1 MRSFIPP
8 AIALLASA
16 SRSRAQEQH
25 DDADYDNPCK
35 SFGIDFQDKGKY
47 FQNISSS
54 DPFTFVSTFEGCKKD
69 FANNILVDPNGDE
82 YLCSDTALTPDDVYQ
97 MATCPLEK
105 NQLWTGP
112 WSVIII
118 SNNGD
123 EGEPIA
129 YMRDFSLSVG
139 IPVTTTVT
147 PTVTITATITPTTNV
162 TSTQVETDFSTQT
175 KFITSP
181 AYTKSRTVTITPKRT
196 TTTKTKTLGTV
207 TKKRF
212 KVEPTIVTKTKTK
225 TCSVPRR
232 QRTRDPWCTIQPTLV
247 TAAALSEGPHAV
259 PTTTPKPRGRR
270 DAFRRV
276 SNDRAERLAERAAR
290 LAEEDDE
297 LEKRGLDSEIA
308 TVFETN
314 TDLFG
319 KSTVNTTLSSTVTL
333 VNVVPST
340 TTVVQTTTSTVY
352 KGITRTIATVTLPT
366 PTKTRTRYT
375 WARTTKTIT
384 LRPTVT
390 KTTKWAPASS
400 TAICRAKGGKLV

>member
-139 IPVTTTVT
+139 IP
-147 PTVTITATITPTTNV
+147 
-162 TSTQVETDFSTQT
+162 ST
-175 KFITSP
+175 
-181 AYTKSRTVTITPKRT
+181 
-196 TTTKTKTLGTV
+196 
-207 TKKRF
+207 
-212 KVEPTIVTKTKTK
+212 TIVRT
-225 TCSVPRR
+225 PRF
-232 QRTRDPWCTIQPTLV
+232 QPPSCTN
-247 TAAALSEGPHAV
+247 ANGSGHPHRHDHCYDNSHNKRHV
-259 PTTTPKPRGRR
+259 DSGRNR
-270 DAFRRV
+270 LFHADEVHNFPCLYEVA
-276 SNDRAERLAERAAR
+276 DRH
-290 LAEEDDE
+290 
-297 LEKRGLDSEIA
+297 
-308 TVFETN
+308 
-314 TDLFG
+314 
-319 KSTVNTTLSSTVTL
+319 ST
-333 VNVVPST
+333 
-340 TTVVQTTTSTVY
+340 
-352 KGITRTIATVTLPT
+352 
-366 PTKTRTRYT
+366 
-375 WARTTKTIT
+375 
-384 LRPTVT
+384 
-390 KTTKWAPASS
+390 
-400 TAICRAKGGKLV
+400 